1 MSTRQIYNDEEH
13 GPIEFIDLKENVHS
27 AKAQVRDI
35 RVKTKG
41 EYELARM
48 KRAICED
55 INVPFY
61 AAKEKK

>member
-1 MSTRQIYNDEEH
+1 MSTRQIYHDEEH
-13 GPIEFIDLKENVHS
+13 GPIEFVDLKEKVHS

-41 EYELARM
+41 GFELSRM
-48 KRAICED
+48 KKDICED

-61 AAKEKK
+61 AAKGKK